1 MAMLSLELNRLLGT
15 AMLDSDFLR
24 RVLSAERAVALQGF
38 KLSPEERSTILA
50 SQACTL
56 TELSRELTGT
66 LARADIADADAK
78 IDQLK
83 QALPLRSAAP
93 MDIHAYVQRAV
104 NTITSHIAQDTQYE
118 DVYLQQIAS

>member
-1 MAMLSLELNRLLGT
+1 MAMLSLELNRLLGN
-15 AMLDSDFLR
+15 AMLDPDFLR

-38 KLSPEERSTILA
+38 KLSSEERSTILA

-56 TELSRELTGT
+56 TDLSRELTGT
-66 LARADIADADAK
+66 LAKADIADADTK
-78 IDQLK
+78 IDLLK
-83 QALPLRSAAP
+83 QALPLRSAPP

-104 NTITSHIAQDTQYE
+104 NTITSQMAQDTQYE